1 MTATAT
7 ATATDD
13 RSVRRGTAVSSGV
26 LGVMFLIFTELMMFA
41 GLISAFVIVKAGAID
56 GVWPPVG
63 QPRLPVEAT
72 AFNTL
77 VLLASGVVMYRASKK
92 FEADVASSKR
102 PLGLAMGLGIFFV
115 LFQGKE
121 WVDLLSQGL
130 TLTHTT
136 YGSFFYLIVGFH
148 GLHAVVAIY
157 AVGLLYFKLTSG
169 KATLSQMHATALFW
183 YFVVGLWPILY
194 WLVYL

>member
-1 MTATAT
+1 MVVTAK
-7 ATATDD
+7 ATDGAV
-13 RSVRRGTAVSSGV
+13 VRREPPVANGV
-26 LGVMFLIFTELMMFA
+26 LGVMLLIFTELMMFS
-41 GLISAFVIVKAGAID
+41 GLISAFIIVKAGAID

-77 VLLASGVVMYRASKK
+77 VLVASGVVMFRAAKK
-92 FEADVASSKR
+92 FEVDAASAKR
-102 PLGLAMGLGIFFV
+102 PLALAMGLGVFFV

-121 WVDLLSQGL
+121 WLDLLSQGL
-130 TLTHTT
+130 TMTHTT

-148 GLHAVVAIY
+148 GLHAAIAIY
-157 AVGLLYFKLTSG
+157 SVGWLYLKVSGGTATS
-169 KATLSQMHATALFW
+169 SQVQTTALFW

>member
-1 MTATAT
+1 MTVAAK
-7 ATATDD
+7 ASDGAV
-13 RSVRRGTAVSSGV
+13 VRRGTPVYSGL
-26 LGVMFLIFTELMMFA
+26 LGMMFLIFTELMMFA

-77 VLLASGVVMYRASKK
+77 VLLASGIVMFRASRRFDLDPSSAKK
-92 FEADVASSKR
+92 
-102 PLGLAMGLGIFFV
+102 PLGVAMGLGIFFV

-121 WVDLLSQGL
+121 WLDLLSQGL
-130 TLTHTT
+130 TMTHTT

-148 GLHAVVAIY
+148 GLHAVIAIFS
-157 AVGLLYFKLTSG
+157 VGWLYLRVSSG
-169 KATLSQMHATALFW
+169 TARASQVKTTALFW
-183 YFVVGLWPILY
+183 YFVVSLWPILY

>member
-1 MTATAT
+1 MI
-7 ATATDD
+7 
-13 RSVRRGTAVSSGV
+13 
-26 LGVMFLIFTELMMFA
+26 FLIFTELMMFS
-41 GLISAFVIVKAGAID
+41 GLISAFIIVKGASID

-77 VLLASGVVMYRASKK
+77 VLLASGFVMYRASKK
-92 FEADVASSKR
+92 FEVGSDSAKST
-102 PLGLAMGLGIFFV
+102 LGLAMGLGVFFV

-130 TLTHTT
+130 TMTHTT

-148 GLHAVVAIY
+148 GLHAVVAILI
-157 AVGLLYFKLTSG
+157 VGWLYFQVSSK
-169 KATLSQMHATALFW
+169 KATVSQVQTASLFW

-194 WLVYL
+194 WLVYLS